1 MIRFSLARALATWR
15 SWWQFVVVERV
26 GYRRESIITP
36 HDHELREARDQK
48 LNQLEVLLVLL
59 NVKTDLSHGPHKRRT

>member
-1 MIRFSLARALATWR
+1 MKWAQALSTAR

-26 GYRRESIITP
+26 GYRRPSVITEE
-36 HDHELREARDQK
+36 DHARMEERERK

-59 NVKTDLSHGPHKRRT
+59 NVKSDLSSSPHKRHT

>member
-1 MIRFSLARALATWR
+1 MIRRLVSRLLATWR

-26 GYRRESIITP
+26 GYRRDSTITP
-36 HDHELREARDQK
+36 DDHERMQERDRK

-59 NVKTDLSHGPHKRRT
+59 NVKTDLSAGPHKRRT